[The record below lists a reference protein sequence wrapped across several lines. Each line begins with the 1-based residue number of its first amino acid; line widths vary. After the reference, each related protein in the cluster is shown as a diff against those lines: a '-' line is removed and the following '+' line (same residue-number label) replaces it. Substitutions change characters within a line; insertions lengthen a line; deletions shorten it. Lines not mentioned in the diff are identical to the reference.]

1 MSKNIEFG
9 IIQGRLTQ
17 SPPNCLQWFPNNNW
31 EDEFSSASKLNIDF
45 IELIAEISHNPENPI
60 WSSTGIDKIL
70 ELCNKNNLSVYSLC
84 NDYIIDKSFNE
95 SSTFQQN
102 IDLIEQCRKLEIKK
116 YILPFFNASEININN
131 QDIFVKNLLKIA
143 DYAEKYQI
151 QILLETIMN
160 GEELMN
166 LLKILNHENIKIV
179 FDTGNRVACGHN
191 LPKDIE
197 LLGNNIKHVHIKD
210 KDAMHNNVIL
220 GTGLVNFSH
229 IFQSFRK
236 IKYNGAYV
244 FETTR
249 GNHPL
254 NTAKYNLEFSKFF
267 IENSKNES

>member
-1 MSKNIEFG
+1 
-9 IIQGRLTQ
+9 
-17 SPPNCLQWFPNNNW
+17 
-31 EDEFSSASKLNIDF
+31 
-45 IELIAEISHNPENPI
+45 
-60 WSSTGIDKIL
+60 
-70 ELCNKNNLSVYSLC
+70 
-84 NDYIIDKSFNE
+84 
-95 SSTFQQN
+95 
-102 IDLIEQCRKLEIKK
+102 LIEQCRKLKIKK
-116 YILPFFNASEININN
+116 YILPFFNESEININN
-131 QDIFVKNLLKIA
+131 QDVFVKNLLEIA
-143 DYAEKYQI
+143 DLAGKYQI

-166 LLKILNHENIKIV
+166 FIKILNHENIKIV
-179 FDTGNRVACGHN
+179 FDTGNRVAYGHN

-210 KDAMHNNVIL
+210 KDAEQNNVIL

-229 IFQSFRK
+229 IFQAFRK

-254 NTAKYNLEFSKFF
+254 NTAKYNLDFSRFF